1 MTRKWLIIATVF
13 TLLVSVFGLSTT
25 KALAQTT
32 TTYMTYTV
40 QKGDTL
46 AKIAHQYCTT
56 WQTIYDI
63 NRQTI
68 GDNPNVITTGTVLV
82 VPANCNAST
91 TPPAGT
97 VVDKGPMT
105 YATGVY
111 YPPYYTVAWG
121 DTLSQIGFRFGV
133 PYQDIAAANG
143 VKGTTIYP
151 GQVLYIPGAVTG
163 TTPPPNTGTI
173 TRVRFAPGT
182 NAASLTGTI
191 YQGAS
196 TSYILW
202 ANAGQKMTVST
213 YSHGEPLV
221 ISIGNT
227 KGDLLPLSGVNSQLS
242 NSVTTTLPESGD
254 YIVTVRPTIPPE
266 SPQLNFDITFII
278 P

>member
-1 MTRKWLIIATVF
+1 MTRKWLIIVSVF
-13 TLLVSVFGLSTT
+13 TILVSVFGLST
-25 KALAQTT
+25 KNALAQTT
-32 TTYMTYTV
+32 TTYISYTV

-68 GDNPNVITTGTVLV
+68 GDNPNVITPGTVLV
-82 VPANCNAST
+82 VPANCNTSI

-97 VVDKGPMT
+97 AVDKGPMT
-105 YATGVY
+105 YATGNY

-121 DTLSQIGFRFGV
+121 DTLSQIGYRFGV
-133 PYQDIAAANG
+133 PYQDIATSNG
-143 VKGTTIYP
+143 LKGTTIYP
-151 GQVLYIPGAVTG
+151 GQVLYIPGAVAG

-191 YQGAS
+191 YQGS
-196 TSYILW
+196 PTNYILW

-242 NSVTTTLPESGD
+242 NSVTATLPESGD
-254 YIVTVRPTIPPE
+254 YIVTVRPTTPPE